1 MCPGREG
8 ASRPREGRQAKDEGE
23 GEVEAGVAEDG
34 GVGDAHKER
43 EQNLAADVGE
53 DLALCVPLGTSEAAV
68 SAVVAF
74 EEHKDEE
81 EHDIEHLQEG
91 PREGSGEAP
100 GRRVGRGVDRILEHA
115 GGGAEEGDDELGR
128 VNLLHDCILEQVDV
142 FDLPLARVVRGV
154 DDAEVDLHLGQLVE
168 EPVDQLVDAL
178 VVHAR
183 ARGESRERVCHG
195 QPNDKEDEQR
205 DRQGKEDRPL
215 ARQLDEPPRPRPAAL
230 AERVLARQHVDEG
243 REDVLE

>member
-81 EHDIEHLQEG
+81 EHDIEH
-91 PREGSGEAP
+91 
-100 GRRVGRGVDRILEHA
+100 ILEHA